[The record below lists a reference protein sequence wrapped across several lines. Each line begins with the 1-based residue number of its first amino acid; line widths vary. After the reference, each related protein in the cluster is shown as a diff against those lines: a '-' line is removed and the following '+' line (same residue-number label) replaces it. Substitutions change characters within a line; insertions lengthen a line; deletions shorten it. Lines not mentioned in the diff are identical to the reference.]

1 MNIVPFDKL
10 VGKHVADFLVL
21 TATDRET
28 AQVMKIIEPVSDDI
42 LIVNNNGNK
51 YTIGQIGQYNI
62 IHCQCPDMGTQE
74 IGSST
79 LVTSN
84 ALKDWPCIKAVF
96 MVGIAFGMYEDGVEN
111 LQHFSDVL
119 VSECVFPYENQK
131 LKAGCREYRGKEHYA
146 NKLMVSA
153 MHAISQTW
161 SIKNLFNED
170 VHIEIVKI
178 LSGEKLIDDK
188 KERNVLKADFPEY
201 RGGEMEG
208 IGLAAACEQKG
219 VPWILMKAI
228 CDFGDGN
235 KAELKHEKQDD
246 AARSACLALQ
256 SVLQRPD
263 LLGELCKGEK
273 AKFFY
278 YGDTTLPEQVLFEN
292 YEKQNEPYYYERRV
306 DSQILLATKIKGCWV
321 FGESGV
327 GKTVALIRALELIS
341 AKYFIIDLST
351 FVGKSLEEM
360 FRYLYEEVCGYFE
373 QPSDESCHTL
383 DEIAKALGNLV
394 EKCSDSKTF
403 YLVIEEIPL
412 SSEANDEGVFSD
424 FVQQLCAMVIKIQN
438 MRMKTTIKFVLSSIV
453 SPVQYIRKS
462 QQKIETLMK
471 FISMP
476 AWTEG
481 ECRSLFSIIQKEL
494 NYRLEDITD
503 EDFIKQK
510 NCSPRKIKDFLL
522 SLKMLETKTISPVT
536 LIEIA

>member
-1 MNIVPFDKL
+1 MNNIPFDKL

-42 LIVNNNGNK
+42 LVVNNNGNK
-51 YTIGQIGQYNI
+51 YTIGQIGQYNF

-146 NKLMVSA
+146 NELMVSA

-188 KERNVLKADFPEY
+188 KERDVLKADFPEY

-219 VPWILMKAI
+219 IPWILMKAI

-306 DSQILLATKIKGCWV
+306 DTQILLATKIKGCWV

-327 GKTVALIRALELIS
+327 GKTVALTRVDFCKILYHRPI
-341 AKYFIIDLST
+341 YFCWKIIGGD
-351 FVGKSLEEM
+351 V
-360 FRYLYEEVCGYFE
+360 
-373 QPSDESCHTL
+373 
-383 DEIAKALGNLV
+383 
-394 EKCSDSKTF
+394 
-403 YLVIEEIPL
+403 
-412 SSEANDEGVFSD
+412 
-424 FVQQLCAMVIKIQN
+424 
-438 MRMKTTIKFVLSSIV
+438 
-453 SPVQYIRKS
+453 
-462 QQKIETLMK
+462 
-471 FISMP
+471 
-476 AWTEG
+476 
-481 ECRSLFSIIQKEL
+481 
-494 NYRLEDITD
+494 
-503 EDFIKQK
+503 
-510 NCSPRKIKDFLL
+510 
-522 SLKMLETKTISPVT
+522 
-536 LIEIA
+536 